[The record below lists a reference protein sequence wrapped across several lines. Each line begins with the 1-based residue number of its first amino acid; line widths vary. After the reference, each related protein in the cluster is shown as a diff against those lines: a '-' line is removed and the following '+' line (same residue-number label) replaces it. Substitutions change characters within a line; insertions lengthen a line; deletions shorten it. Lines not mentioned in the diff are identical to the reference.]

1 MIMKLPRR
9 FVPENLNPD
18 DEKKV
23 SELYRSLL
31 LRDIPVDSAALRQ
44 WILDWSELN
53 SVLGEVSCR
62 RYVAMTC
69 NTADAQAAKAYAD
82 FVENIQPV
90 INEYDDKLNK
100 KLMGHPAKDS
110 LKNEFG
116 EWFKGVQVSLDL
128 FSPDNIPLET
138 EENKEIQAYQ
148 KITGGMSVEFEGKTQ
163 TMQQMATYMEKT
175 DRGLRERAW
184 RAMWERRLQDKD
196 ALDNAFDKLFAIRK
210 QIAQNAHSR
219 NFIDYIFLAKH
230 RFDYTPADC
239 EDFHESIEKLIL
251 PLLKELYKRRAAKM
265 GLEKLRPWD
274 LDVDPMNR
282 PPLKP
287 YSSGA
292 ELIEKVDQIF
302 ESIHPQAGKWARQMQ
317 AEKLIDPDSRLGKAP
332 GGYQIGFDESRLPFI
347 FMNSACTDRDIYTLL
362 HESGHSFHQ
371 FALANQ
377 PIFPYRDVPAE
388 FAEVASMSMELIGMS
403 NLQPFYGADKEAI
416 ERSIIGELTDVIW
429 LFPWVASVDSFQHR
443 IYRFPEHTASDRS
456 DIWSEIMDR
465 YDAGIDYSGLEA
477 VRRNLWQKQLHIFE
491 CPFYYIEY
499 GIAQIGALQVWA
511 NFKKD
516 PKKAIDDLFKAES
529 LGSSRPLPE
538 LFAAAGIKFDFKPST
553 LEPLDGVVW
562 DEISKFG

>member
-1 MIMKLPRR
+1 MTRN
-9 FVPENLNPD
+9 FVPNDLNPD
-18 DEKKV
+18 DSRAV
-23 SELYRSLL
+23 SALYQSLL
-31 LRDIPVDSAALRQ
+31 QRDIPVDAAKLRQ
-44 WILDWSELN
+44 WILDWSELE

-69 NTADAQAAKAYAD
+69 NTADENAAKAYTD
-82 FVENIQPV
+82 FVENVQP
-90 INEYDDKLNK
+90 IMNEYDDKLNK
-100 KLMGHPAKDS
+100 KLVAHPAKDA
-110 LKNEFG
+110 LKGEFG

-163 TMQQMATYMEKT
+163 TMQQLAAYMERT
-175 DRGLRERAW
+175 DRDLRERAW
-184 RAMWERRLQDKD
+184 RAMWERRLQDKE
-196 ALDNAFDKLFAIRK
+196 ALDKAFDNLFALRK
-210 QIAQNAHSR
+210 QIAKNSHCKD
-219 NFIDYIFLAKH
+219 FIDYIFLAKH
-230 RFDYTPADC
+230 RFDYSPADC
-239 EDFHESIEKLIL
+239 EAFHESIEKLVL
-251 PLLKELYKRRAAKM
+251 PLQKEIYKKRAQKM
-265 GLEKLRPWD
+265 GLDRLRPWD
-274 LDVDPMNR
+274 LNVDPLNR
-282 PPLKP
+282 VPLKP
-287 YSSGA
+287 YRTGD

-302 ESIHPQAGKWARQMQ
+302 ESIHPQAGKWAREMQ
-317 AEKLIDPDSRLGKAP
+317 AKKLIDPDSRLGKAP

-371 FALANQ
+371 FALAGQ

-388 FAEVASMSMELIGMS
+388 FAEVASMSMELIGSS
-403 NLQPFYGADKEAI
+403 NLKPFYGDDQESIA
-416 ERSIIGELTDVIW
+416 RSVAGELEDVIW

-443 IYRFPEHTASDRS
+443 LYSFPEHTASDRS
-456 DIWSEIMDR
+456 DIWTEIMDR
-465 YDAGIDYSGLEA
+465 YDTGVDYTGLEA

-516 PKKAIDDLFKAES
+516 PKKAIDDLFRAES

-538 LFAAAGIKFDFKPST
+538 LFAAANIKFDFTPKT
-553 LEPLDGVVW
+553 LEPLMQVVW
-562 DEISKFG
+562 DELS

>member
-1 MIMKLPRR
+1 MSKRN
-9 FVPENLNPD
+9 FVPNDLNPD
-18 DEKKV
+18 DSRAV
-23 SELYRSLL
+23 SALYQSLL
-31 LRDIPVDSAALRQ
+31 QRDIPVDAAKLRQ
-44 WILDWSELN
+44 WILDWSELE

-69 NTADAQAAKAYAD
+69 NTANENAAKAYTD
-82 FVENIQPV
+82 FVENVQP
-90 INEYDDKLNK
+90 IMNEYDDKLNK
-100 KLMGHPAKDS
+100 KLVAHPAKDA
-110 LKNEFG
+110 LKGEFG

-163 TMQQMATYMEKT
+163 TMQQLAAYMERT
-175 DRGLRERAW
+175 DRELRERAW
-184 RAMWERRLQDKD
+184 RAMWERRLQDKE
-196 ALDNAFDKLFAIRK
+196 ALDKAFDNLFALRK
-210 QIAQNAHSR
+210 QIAKNSHCKDY
-219 NFIDYIFLAKH
+219 IDYIFLAKH
-230 RFDYTPADC
+230 RFDYSPADC
-239 EDFHESIEKLIL
+239 EAFHESIEKLVL
-251 PLLKELYKRRAAKM
+251 PLQKEIYKKRAQKM
-265 GLEKLRPWD
+265 GVDRLRPWD
-274 LDVDPMNR
+274 LNVDPLNR
-282 PPLKP
+282 APLKP
-287 YSSGA
+287 YRTGD

-302 ESIHPQAGKWARQMQ
+302 ESIHPQAGKWAREMQ
-317 AEKLIDPDSRLGKAP
+317 AKKLIDPDSRLGKAP

-371 FALANQ
+371 FALAGQ

-388 FAEVASMSMELIGMS
+388 FAEVASMSMELIGTS
-403 NLQPFYGADKEAI
+403 NLKPFYGDDKEAI
-416 ERSIIGELTDVIW
+416 ARSIAGELEDVIW

-443 IYRFPEHTASDRS
+443 LYSFPEHTASDRS
-456 DIWSEIMDR
+456 DIWTEIMDR
-465 YDAGIDYSGLEA
+465 YDTGVDYSGLEA

-516 PKKAIDDLFKAES
+516 PKKAIDDLFRAES

-538 LFAAAGIKFDFKPST
+538 LFAAANIKFDFTPKT
-553 LEPLDGVVW
+553 LEPLMQVVW
-562 DEISKFG
+562 DELT

>member
-1 MIMKLPRR
+1 MKLPRR

-18 DEKKV
+18 DEKKI

-31 LRDIPVDSAALRQ
+31 LRDIPAAATPLRD

-69 NTADAQAAKAYAD
+69 DTKDEKAAKAYAD

-100 KLMGHPAKDS
+100 KLMAHPAKNE
-110 LKNEFG
+110 LKGEFG

-163 TMQQMATYMEKT
+163 TMQQMATYMENT

-184 RAMWERRLQDKD
+184 RAMWERRLKDKD
-196 ALDNAFDKLFAIRK
+196 ALDGAFDKLFKIRK
-210 QIAQNAHSR
+210 EIARNAHCKD
-219 NFIDYIFLAKH
+219 FIDYIFLAKH
-230 RFDYTPADC
+230 RFDYSPADC
-239 EDFHESIEKLIL
+239 EAFHESIEKLVL
-251 PLLKELYKRRAAKM
+251 PLLKEIYKKRAQKM

-274 LDVDPMNR
+274 LDVDPLNR
-282 PPLKP
+282 PALKP

-292 ELIEKVDQIF
+292 ELIEKVDRIF
-302 ESIHPQAGKWARQMQ
+302 ESIHPQAGKWAREMQ
-317 AEKLIDPDSRLGKAP
+317 AQNLIDPDSRLGKAP

-377 PIFPYRDVPAE
+377 PIVAYRDVPAE

-403 NLQPFYGADKEAI
+403 NLKPFYGDDREAI
-416 ERSIIGELTDVIW
+416 SRSILGELTDVIW

-443 IYRFPEHTASDRS
+443 IYSFPEHTASDRT
-456 DIWSEIMDR
+456 DIWNEIMDR

-477 VRRNLWQKQLHIFE
+477 VRGNLWQKQLHIFE

-516 PKKAIDDLFKAES
+516 PKKAIDDLFRAES

-538 LFAAAGIKFDFKPST
+538 LFAAANIKFDFTPKT
-553 LEPLDGVVW
+553 LEPLMQVVW
-562 DEISKFG
+562 DEL

>member
-1 MIMKLPRR
+1 MTRN
-9 FVPENLNPD
+9 FVPNDLNPD
-18 DEKKV
+18 DSRAV
-23 SELYRSLL
+23 SALYQSLL
-31 LRDIPVDSAALRQ
+31 QRDIPVDAAKLRQ
-44 WILDWSELN
+44 WILDWSELE

-69 NTADAQAAKAYAD
+69 NTADENAAKAYTD
-82 FVENIQPV
+82 FVENVQP
-90 INEYDDKLNK
+90 IMNEYDDKLNK
-100 KLMGHPAKDS
+100 KLVAHPAKDA
-110 LKNEFG
+110 LKGEFG

-163 TMQQMATYMEKT
+163 TMQQLAAYMERT
-175 DRGLRERAW
+175 DRDLRERAW
-184 RAMWERRLQDKD
+184 RAMWERRLQDKE
-196 ALDNAFDKLFAIRK
+196 ALDKAFDNLFALRK
-210 QIAQNAHSR
+210 QIAKNSHCKD
-219 NFIDYIFLAKH
+219 FIDYIFLAKH
-230 RFDYTPADC
+230 RFDYSPADC
-239 EDFHESIEKLIL
+239 EAFHESIEKLVL
-251 PLLKELYKRRAAKM
+251 PLQKEIYKKRAQKM
-265 GLEKLRPWD
+265 GLDRLRPWD
-274 LDVDPMNR
+274 LNVDPLNR
-282 PPLKP
+282 APLKP
-287 YSSGA
+287 YRTGD

-302 ESIHPQAGKWARQMQ
+302 ESIHPQAGKWAREMQ
-317 AEKLIDPDSRLGKAP
+317 AKKLIDPDSRLGKAP

-371 FALANQ
+371 FALADQ

-388 FAEVASMSMELIGMS
+388 FAEVASMSMELIGTS
-403 NLQPFYGADKEAI
+403 NLKPFYGDDKEAI
-416 ERSIIGELTDVIW
+416 ARSIAGELEDVIW

-443 IYRFPEHTASDRS
+443 LYSFPEHTASDRS
-456 DIWSEIMDR
+456 DIWTEIMDR
-465 YDAGIDYSGLEA
+465 YDTGVDYSGLEA

-516 PKKAIDDLFKAES
+516 PKKAIDDLFRAES

-538 LFAAAGIKFDFKPST
+538 LFAAANINFDFTPKT
-553 LEPLDGVVW
+553 LEPLMQVVW
-562 DEISKFG
+562 DELS